1 MQLPHQHNVIM
12 TLPAS
17 APQQAPTRVYRMAA
31 MLLGIGSLHFI
42 APKPFDS
49 IVPAELPGSPRVYTY
64 ASGVAEVGIGA
75 ALLARLRGARAGR
88 YAADRLRAVV
98 ARDHPMVLVSCVT
111 GAGMGEDVLRHVFE
125 PFFTTKAQGT
135 GLGLAIVKRLCHAVG
150 ASVDVK
156 SKPGK
161 GSIFRVLLP
170 GAEDLAKTVMNQG

>member
-31 MLLGIGSLHFI
+31 MLLGVGSLHFV

-75 ALLARLRGARAGR
+75 ALLAPKTRRLAALAAVALYISVFPANVNMVRLWFQDPSKSLPMRIVAIARLPFQVPMILEALKV
-88 YAADRLRAVV
+88 YRA
-98 ARDHPMVLVSCVT
+98 S
-111 GAGMGEDVLRHVFE
+111 
-125 PFFTTKAQGT
+125 
-135 GLGLAIVKRLCHAVG
+135 
-150 ASVDVK
+150 
-156 SKPGK
+156 
-161 GSIFRVLLP
+161 
-170 GAEDLAKTVMNQG
+170 